1 MPHEERRRSERT
13 SVFVNAVC
21 QPSSNTDD
29 DDDDKVAETLYCVC
43 VCAVER
49 CSAITA
55 DGLQTEVCF

>member
-29 DDDDKVAETLYCVC
+29 DDDKVAETLYCVC
-43 VCAVER
+43 VC
-49 CSAITA
+49 S
-55 DGLQTEVCF
+55 GKMFSHHS